1 MREPPM
7 PANVYESLIMLDTSK
22 VAGDLPAVQQQLHAI
37 MERNHAEILAS
48 RPWDER
54 RLSYPIRGQKKALFY
69 LLYFKTTGENL
80 AVIEHDF
87 ALNETV
93 MRALVLKIE
102 EKLVDTMLTL
112 ARDEHAL
119 ALQAVVDE
127 PDDFSDMGRRGGDR
141 GGRRDD
147 RGDRGGE
154 RREPREPQPAAAA
167 GGAKE

>member
-1 MREPPM
+1 M

-22 VAGDLPAVQQQLHAI
+22 MAGDLPAAQQQLHAI

-54 RLSYPIRGQKKALFY
+54 RLAYPIRNQKKALYY
-69 LLYFKTTGENL
+69 LLYFKTDSNNL
-80 AVIEHDF
+80 VKIEHD
-87 ALNETV
+87 LHMNETV

-102 EKLVDTMLTL
+102 EKLVDVMLGV

-119 ALQAVVDE
+119 ALQSAVDE
-127 PDDFSDMGRRGGDR
+127 PDDYSDM
-141 GGRRDD
+141 GGRRDRGD

-154 RREPREPQPAAAA
+154 RRSAPAAEPAAAGAA
-167 GGAKE
+167 GKD